1 MPEEADWPDTIPVTP
16 EVAREVVGE
25 LQRLLAEDWRL
36 MPIGGTYLGLGGFG
50 DIASTTKDVDL
61 VATVDPGEG
70 ASIPDYEDVLAFARE
85 HSEHVQGRKDH
96 TCVKFVLDTEAGPAE
111 IEIVRGRSTGQ
122 GGYFVSRGILE
133 ETLEIAEEKDGLL
146 WPPVEALAFLKA
158 WAAHD
163 KQKLVDAGKDARGY
177 HADRREQFLDDVR
190 ILLDEL
196 LDDGVRPGE
205 TVFER
210 LFERTGGEREAAVRE
225 ILIETGWLQR

>member
-1 MPEEADWPDTIPVTP
+1 
-16 EVAREVVGE
+16 
-25 LQRLLAEDWRL
+25 
-36 MPIGGTYLGLGGFG
+36 
-50 DIASTTKDVDL
+50 
-61 VATVDPGEG
+61 
-70 ASIPDYEDVLAFARE
+70 
-85 HSEHVQGRKDH
+85 
-96 TCVKFVLDTEAGPAE
+96 
-111 IEIVRGRSTGQ
+111 
-122 GGYFVSRGILE
+122 
-133 ETLEIAEEKDGLL
+133 
-146 WPPVEALAFLKA
+146 VEALAFLKA